1 MKIRFFRCDLFN
13 LKNLKANKFQKELNL
28 FMQNEEKTEKFRQ
41 LVENKFQIYNSLF
54 MSLPY
59 DKMTNIGMLLP
70 FLYEESKI
78 GYEKGKSPEEIVEEF
93 FAKHTELE
101 TEEQKTE
108 LLFKIIQYIERQVV
122 LFDSIEDAAFC
133 ELHPPSEAGTL
144 LQLHERALQELQVTA
159 TRDKMRDFAVRV
171 VFTAHPT
178 QFYPNS
184 VQRILHDLRS
194 AIMKDS
200 VTEIDMLLQQ
210 LGKTPFLNREK
221 PTPLDEAMSII
232 FYLRYVY
239 YDSLGELYRKI
250 KNSFG
255 TDHFTPPHDIFQLGF
270 WPGGDRDG
278 NPFVTA
284 EITYKVAQE
293 LHISILKSYYEH
305 LKNLRRRLSFR
316 GISEVLEVLS
326 HELYDAIFKEDNI
339 TANHIL
345 SRISEA
351 EKILTEQHNGLFKNL
366 LEDFKDRVRI
376 FGTHFATLDIRQDSR
391 VHQSVIDEIIAEKSG
406 LDLQNITTE
415 EKLRWLLETETV
427 LNPDDFTGITK
438 DTLQNIYNIRSI
450 QEKNGERGLNR
461 YIISNSDEV
470 KDVLNVFGMF
480 RLCGYSEEEINIDI
494 VPLFETMEGLDA
506 GEKVM
511 KELYEL
517 PVYRKHLERRGNSQT
532 IMLGFSDGT
541 KDGGYLKANWE
552 IYETKEQLTKIS
564 DENNIKVIF
573 FDGRGGPPARGGGK
587 THDFYASQGKTIANN
602 KIEITIQGQTITSVF
617 GNKDQAK
624 YNFEQLLTAGI
635 ENDVFKNSK
644 KDLTEKERNLIQEL
658 AEISFRKYSE
668 LKAHPIF
675 VPYLQEM
682 STLEYYGRTN
692 IGSRPSKRGGTN
704 ELKFEDLRAIPFVG
718 SWSQLKQNIPGFFG
732 FGFALSE
739 LKSQGRFDEVH
750 ALYKGSDFFKTLV
763 LNSMMSMNKS
773 YFPLTYYMK
782 NNQKFG
788 SFWNVLF
795 EEYELSKSMML
806 ELTGFKMLMEEEP
819 ISRKSVKIREKIVL
833 PLLSIQQY
841 ALMKIQKDEG
851 NREAYEK
858 LVMRSLFGN
867 INASRNSA

>member
-1 MKIRFFRCDLFN
+1 MRHD
-13 LKNLKANKFQKELNL
+13 
-28 FMQNEEKTEKFRQ
+28 EKTEKFRQ

-59 DKMTNIGMLLP
+59 DKMSNIGMLLP
-70 FLYEESKI
+70 FLYEESRV
-78 GYEKGKSPEEIVEEF
+78 GYEKGKNPEEIMEEF
-93 FAKHTELE
+93 FAKHTELQ
-101 TEEQKTE
+101 TDDQKTE

-122 LFDSIEDAAFC
+122 LFDSIEDAAFA
-133 ELHPPSEAGTL
+133 ELHSENDSGTVMQ
-144 LQLHERALQELQVTA
+144 LQERATQEHLLEE
-159 TRDKMRDFAVRV
+159 TREKMKNFAIKV

-194 AIMKDS
+194 AIMEDS

-210 LGKTPFLNREK
+210 LGKTPFVNKEK

-239 YDSLGELYRKI
+239 YDTIGELYKKI
-250 KNSFG
+250 KNAFATDSFV
-255 TDHFTPPHDIFQLGF
+255 PSQEMIQLGF

-284 EITYKVAQE
+284 EITQKVAAE
-293 LHISILKSYYEH
+293 LHFSILKSYYEH
-305 LKNLRRRLSFR
+305 LKNVRRRLSFR
-316 GISEVLEVLS
+316 GVSEILEKLS
-326 HELYDAIFKEDNI
+326 HHLYDAIFKEDQSI
-339 TANHIL
+339 HSDEIL
-345 SRISEA
+345 KYLNEA
-351 EKILTEQHNGLFKNL
+351 KKIIVEKHNGLFLHL
-366 LEDFKDRVRI
+366 LEDFEDRVKI

-391 VHQSVIDEIIAEKSG
+391 VHQGIIDDILTKKSG
-406 LDLQNITTE
+406 LEIEKISEE
-415 EKLRWLLETETV
+415 EKLNWLLNTNLV
-427 LNPDDFTGITK
+427 LDPNDFEGITK
-438 DTLQNIYNIRSI
+438 DTLENINNIKNI
-450 QEKNGERGLNR
+450 QKRNGERGMSR
-461 YIISNSDEV
+461 YIISNSDHIKE
-470 KDVLNVFGMF
+470 VLNVFALF
-480 RLCGYSEEEINIDI
+480 KLCGYQEEEINIDI
-494 VPLFETMEGLDA
+494 VPLFETMEGLDT
-506 GEKVM
+506 GENVM
-511 KELYEL
+511 KELYNF
-517 PVYRKHLERRGNSQT
+517 PIYRRHVERRGNEQT

-552 IYETKEQLTKIS
+552 IYETKEQLTKVS
-564 DENNIKVIF
+564 EDYGIKVIF

-587 THDFYASQGKTIANN
+587 THDFYTSQGKTIANN

-644 KDLTEKERNLIQEL
+644 KDLSQKERELIEEL
-658 AEISFRKYSE
+658 ANISFKKYSD
-668 LKAHPIF
+668 LKAHPMF

-682 STLEYYGRTN
+682 STLEYYGKTN
-692 IGSRPSKRGGTN
+692 IGSRPSKRGAGN
-704 ELKFEDLRAIPFVG
+704 EIKFEDLRAIPFVG
-718 SWSQLKQNIPGFFG
+718 SWSQLKQNVPGFFG
-732 FGFALSE
+732 FGFALHD
-739 LKSQGRFDEVH
+739 LKKEGRFDEVL

-782 NNQKFG
+782 NNPKFG
-788 SFWNVLF
+788 EFWSVLF
-795 EEYELSKSMML
+795 EEYELSKAMML

-819 ISRKSVKIREKIVL
+819 LSRKSVKIREKIVL

-841 ALMKIQKDEG
+841 ALMKIQKKEG
-851 NREAYEK
+851 KMEAYEK
-858 LVMRSLFGN
+858 LVTRSLFGN

>member
-1 MKIRFFRCDLFN
+1 
-13 LKNLKANKFQKELNL
+13 
-28 FMQNEEKTEKFRQ
+28 MQNEERTEKFRQ
-41 LVENKFQIYNSLF
+41 VVENKFQIYNSLF

-70 FLYEESKI
+70 FLYEESKA
-78 GYEKGKSPEEIVEEF
+78 GYEHGKSPEEIVEEF
-93 FAKHTELE
+93 FSKHTELQ
-101 TEEQKTE
+101 TEDQKTE

-122 LFDSIEDAAFC
+122 LFDSIEDAAFT
-133 ELHPPSEAGTL
+133 ELHSESEAGTL
-144 LQLHERALQELQVTA
+144 LHLHERAQQEHQLEA
-159 TRDKMRDFAVRV
+159 TRNKMKDFAVKV

-200 VTEIDMLLQQ
+200 VTDIDMLLQQ

-239 YDSLGELYRKI
+239 YDSIGELYRKI
-250 KNSFG
+250 KNAFG
-255 TDHFTPPHDIFQLGF
+255 NPHFVPHQDIFQLGF

-284 EITYKVAQE
+284 EITQKVAQE
-293 LHISILKSYYEH
+293 LYSSILKSYYEH

-316 GISEVLEVLS
+316 GVSEVLETLS
-326 HELYDAIFKEDNI
+326 HELYDAIFKDKDI
-339 TANHIL
+339 TAEQIL
-345 SRISEA
+345 NRISEA
-351 EKILTEQHNGLFKNL
+351 EKILTGQHNGLFKNL
-366 LEDFKDRVRI
+366 LEDFKDRVKI

-391 VHQSVIDEIIAEKSG
+391 IHQNVIDEIIAAKSG
-406 LDLQNITTE
+406 LNSENISAKD
-415 EKLRWLLETETV
+415 KLDWLLETDVV
-427 LNPDDFTGITK
+427 LNPNDFEGITK
-438 DTLQNIYNIRSI
+438 DTLENIYNIRNI
-450 QEKNGERGLNR
+450 QKKNGERGMSR
-461 YIISNSDEV
+461 YIISNSDGI
-470 KDVLNVFGMF
+470 KDVLNVYGLF
-480 RLCGYSEEEINIDI
+480 RLCGYSEEEINMDI
-494 VPLFETMEGLDA
+494 VPLFETMDGLDA
-506 GEKVM
+506 GENVM

-517 PVYRKHLERRGNSQT
+517 PAYRKHLERRGNAQT

-602 KIEITIQGQTITSVF
+602 KIELTIQGQTITSVF

-644 KDLTEKERNLIQEL
+644 KDLTEKERHLIQEL
-658 AEISFRKYSE
+658 AEISFQKYSA
-668 LKAHPIF
+668 LKAHPMF

-718 SWSQLKQNIPGFFG
+718 SWSQLKQNVPGFFG
-732 FGFALSE
+732 FGFALNE
-739 LKSQGRFDEVH
+739 LKNKGRFDEVH

-782 NNQKFG
+782 NNPKFG
-788 SFWNVLF
+788 GFWNILF
-795 EEYELSKSMML
+795 EEYELSKSLML
-806 ELTGFKMLMEEEP
+806 ELTGFKLLMEEEP
-819 ISRKSVKIREKIVL
+819 LSRKSVKIREKIVL

-841 ALMKIQKDEG
+841 ALIKIQKEEG
-851 NREAYEK
+851 NRDAYEK